1 MLSKLGELNSHIK
14 PRSKCD
20 SKCNLLGLTVF
31 VERSGVG
38 DVSVSWERL
47 GRGLGLAVTRRLLAM
62 VMMVLLIVMGGR
74 TLVRATCAFLLDA
87 VLAVYN
93 VVVLRDGSVARVAA
107 ASARDSVVQL
117 PDQQIVLMDHLSTSV
132 LRHCVLLPGQLLHR
146 LHVVQLHLRAV
157 LRQAVDAELRDERVH
172 VLGDHRLEVLLE
184 LAVILGELVVR
195 FPTHLLQVLRGWV
208 AERKKTRW
216 VAERVVRSILAND
229 IFSCKPKYISVLSY
243 LFSNLFRASVMS
255 TVCIIIKTNRLPIA
269 FDRLCTTGNALPSY
283 TS

>member
-14 PRSKCD
+14 PRSQFD

-74 TLVRATCAFLLDA
+74 TLVRPTCAFLLDA

-93 VVVLRDGSVARVAA
+93 VVVLRDCTGVARVAA

-195 FPTHLLQVLRGWV
+195 FSTHLLQVLRGWV

-229 IFSCKPKYISVLSY
+229 IFSCKQKYISVLSY
-243 LFSNLFRASVMS
+243 LFSNLFRARKRDVSNV
-255 TVCIIIKTNRLPIA
+255 
-269 FDRLCTTGNALPSY
+269 Y
-283 TS
+283 YY